1 MIKKLLIGW
10 GIVSLIS
17 IFIYSLAF
25 AAPGDLGITYV
36 PDAGGGL
43 FNQINM
49 KPLDEFTKEVTVK
62 NSSTD
67 ARKFAVKIDSLVG
80 YEPLAGVLT
89 LEISRGGILIL
100 TTHLS
105 DLLNNPKSIEEI
117 PGNTTYIYEFK
128 VTMDNVG
135 NEYQGRE
142 IKSFNYVFGFE
153 DEGEVAGKKDE
164 GEVLGA
170 KTLPETGVTLF
181 LPLFISAAIFIGLK
195 KKLTMQ
201 KN

>member
-10 GIVSLIS
+10 GIASMIS
-17 IFIYSLAF
+17 VIIYSVAL

-36 PDAGGGL
+36 PEAGGGL

-62 NSSTD
+62 NSSAD
-67 ARKFAVKIDSLVG
+67 ARKFATKVDSLVG

-89 LEISRGGILIL
+89 LEISRGGVALLNI
-100 TTHLS
+100 HLS
-105 DLLNNPKSIEEI
+105 DILSTSKIVEEI
-117 PGNTTYIYEFK
+117 PGNTTYVYQFK
-128 VTMDNVG
+128 VILDDVG

-153 DEGEVAGKKDE
+153 GEP
-164 GEVLGA
+164 GEIAGA
-170 KTLPETGVTLF
+170 KTELPATGPSIF
-181 LPLFISAAIFIGLK
+181 LTLFISGAIYLGLK
-195 KKLTMQ
+195 KKLFIQ
-201 KN
+201 